1 MTLVHPTAIVDPWA
15 KLGEDVEVGP
25 YAVIGENV
33 ELAPGVAVGSHVT
46 VMGRTTIGSRTRI
59 SPFAVIGGEPQIV
72 GASGENT
79 ALVIGEDN
87 LIREF
92 SSIHVGSPNGGG
104 CTRIGNGKFILNNVH
119 IAHDCRIG
127 DRRVLASFSA
137 LAGHV
142 VLEDH
147 VVFGAMTGVHQFVR
161 IGESAF
167 TAANS
172 MVSKDAVPFSKV
184 AGDRARFVGLNTV
197 ADHRARSAAHRGA
210 LGSRAGR
217 ARGDDGRA
225 RARFAPS
232 RPRRRD
238 RRNRSGD
245 REEAAPAHAARR
257 GSLAAGRKSCC
268 STAWASSSPS
278 SRAVRCSSAL
288 ARRTPATRPRSSRRS
303 ARGFA
308 WRTPT
313 TSLAR

>member
-1 MTLVHPTAIVDPWA
+1 VSLVHPTAIVDPRA
-15 KLGEDVEVGP
+15 KLAEDVEVGP
-25 YAVIGENV
+25 YSVIGENV
-33 ELAPGVAVGSHVT
+33 ELAPGVVVGSHVT

-59 SPFAVIGGEPQIV
+59 SPFAVIGGEPQV
-72 GASGENT
+72 LGATGENT

-104 CTRIGNGKFILNNVH
+104 CTRIGNGNFILNNVH

-127 DRRVLASFSA
+127 DRCVLASFSA

-172 MVSKDAVPFSKV
+172 MVSKDAVPYAKV

-197 ADHRARSAAHRGA
+197 G
-210 LGSRAGR
+210 L
-217 ARGDDGRA
+217 
-225 RARFAPS
+225 
-232 RPRRRD
+232 RRRGFSD
-238 RRNRSGD
+238 
-245 REEAAPAHAARR
+245 ATIATLKHAFHLLFSSKLRLE
-257 GSLAAGRKSCC
+257 LAADLVKRECGD
-268 STAWASSSPS
+268 
-278 SRAVRCSSAL
+278 
-288 ARRTPATRPRSSRRS
+288 TPEVAHLLRFIHESQ
-303 ARGFA
+303 RGFI
-308 WRTPT
+308 R
-313 TSLAR
+313 